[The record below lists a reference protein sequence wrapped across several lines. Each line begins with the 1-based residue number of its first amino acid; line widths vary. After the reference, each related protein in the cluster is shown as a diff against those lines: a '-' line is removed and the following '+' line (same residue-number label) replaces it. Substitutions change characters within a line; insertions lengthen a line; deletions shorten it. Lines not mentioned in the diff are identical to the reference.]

1 MEVAFGKDQFEEYQK
16 VFLNVSTRSQPEP
29 PLLPVWLQTEQLCTG
44 SQWGGPGDT
53 GFMQRHVC
61 DLPCWALG
69 TGVVCEPSSG
79 SACSSQVSDVAPGPQ
94 RPQPPWVLQQLP
106 MVSEFWGRDSGHI
119 IGGETEA
126 GRDRA
131 QWRG

>member
-61 DLPCWALG
+61 HRTWPALLG
-69 TGVVCEPSSG
+69 RGEQVFRPLLGLSWQLSG
-79 SACSSQVSDVAPGPQ
+79 IRHSPGHPAPPAIPGPAAA
-94 RPQPPWVLQQLP
+94 L
-106 MVSEFWGRDSGHI
+106 H
-119 IGGETEA
+119 GGE
-126 GRDRA
+126 
-131 QWRG
+131 